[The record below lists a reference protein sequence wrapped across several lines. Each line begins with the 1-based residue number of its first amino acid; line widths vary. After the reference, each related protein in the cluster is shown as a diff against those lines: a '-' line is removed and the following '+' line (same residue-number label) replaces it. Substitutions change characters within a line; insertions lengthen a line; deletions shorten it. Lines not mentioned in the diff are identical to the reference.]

1 LAHLK
6 GRNFGEDESGKTK
19 TDLEG
24 AAKELFVKGEEI
36 YNREG
41 YCVTCHQ
48 PDGLGLSASQFPPIA
63 ESEWI
68 TGSEERLIKL
78 ALKGLMGPLALKGKS
93 YPGQVPMTPFGGML
107 NDEEI
112 ASVLTFVR
120 NTFGNKAEPI
130 LPEKVKEVRE
140 AIKDKEGFYSPA
152 ELLKEHPM

>member
-1 LAHLK
+1 MCI
-6 GRNFGEDESGKTK
+6 RDRGKTK